1 MKTYEAIVTVGG
13 MSTKTQVS
21 AKDTISAKKLIEAQY
36 GKDNVKSGVY
46 EVR

>member
-1 MKTYEAIVTVGG
+1 MKTYEATVNAGG
-13 MSTKTQVS
+13 MLTKAQVT
-21 AKDTISAKKLIEAQY
+21 ARDTISAKKLIEAQY